1 MRNAECEDRA
11 HVNSAGK
18 RARAASEDTNLT
30 DESRSHNEPEP
41 DNKSAERERDERQHD
56 VFIYI
61 SYFLIRFNTYNLYGL
76 YIQ

>member
-18 RARAASEDTNLT
+18 KARAASEDTNLT

-41 DNKSAERERDERQHD
+41 DNKSAKWRRERETRGNMMSL
-56 VFIYI
+56 FTFPI
-61 SYFLIRFNTYNLYGL
+61 S
-76 YIQ
+76 